1 METDKRVASE
11 NVGRKQARAV
21 PRGSSTEV
29 DRCGNSP
36 DHHSVSTTRLGRC
49 PKRDAATDDDVA
61 NSCKTVTND
70 IIVIKATCRNMHLN
84 IYLNKKQ
91 KNSKDTSPT
100 S

>member
-1 METDKRVASE
+1 MGTAPITTASPRRDWEDAQKETQLPMTTWE
-11 NVGRKQARAV
+11 NSR
-21 PRGSSTEV
+21 EY
-29 DRCGNSP
+29 C
-36 DHHSVSTTRLGRC
+36 H
-49 PKRDAATDDDVA
+49 VA